1 MPEVSVA
8 GRDNRPGLLG
18 KQQAMPH
25 ALALYQ
31 QQITMAHESS
41 QEAKQQQPQP
51 TKSQHYPGV
60 GDSSSPRVRTRS
72 PGVSDREREGKLL
85 MFLIPHYPFIGS
97 FSPFPSSAFSTTI
110 VFLGWVNPTS
120 SASSDVCVC
129 AHVSGRVVVFLNAVK
144 SVLVVNIVKK
154 RWCIQSRPDHLDRQ
168 VVNNHQ
174 QQFTLLPDTCRS
186 EMNAALVTGWC
197 AH

>member
-41 QEAKQQQPQP
+41 QEAKQQQQQSQP

-85 MFLIPHYPFIGS
+85 IFLIPHYPFICS
-97 FSPFPSSAFSTTI
+97 FNPFPSSALSTTTTI
-110 VFLGWVNPTS
+110 VFLGCVYPT
-120 SASSDVCVC
+120 C
-129 AHVSGRVVVFLNAVK
+129 
-144 SVLVVNIVKK
+144 
-154 RWCIQSRPDHLDRQ
+154 
-168 VVNNHQ
+168 
-174 QQFTLLPDTCRS
+174 
-186 EMNAALVTGWC
+186 
-197 AH
+197 

>member
-51 TKSQHYPGV
+51 TKSQHYPGG

-85 MFLIPHYPFIGS
+85 SVPYPTLSFHLFLQ
-97 FSPFPSSAFSTTI
+97 
-110 VFLGWVNPTS
+110 
-120 SASSDVCVC
+120 SASLLSFLNHHCFPQLCLPHKLSKFWCVCVW
-129 AHVSGRVVVFLNAVK
+129 AHVSEGCCIFEWCE
-144 SVLVVNIVKK
+144 VLVVNIV
-154 RWCIQSRPDHLDRQ
+154 
-168 VVNNHQ
+168 
-174 QQFTLLPDTCRS
+174 
-186 EMNAALVTGWC
+186 
-197 AH
+197 